1 MHKQEKLIVTR
12 TKNRKQRN
20 SVDYRII
27 QKIEHVQILPKFRE
41 YFFLF
46 CSYPSFMLFRC
57 SLFLTSCRDTWK
69 LNKVEVGNL
78 SKLLFLLCADPF
90 FIIQLP
96 TLTTFEICSKLNSL
110 CEFFPPITFFVAK
123 NFFSFSLL
131 SNNILVP
138 TNNNLFVPTKIKLL
152 IIKLIWNVMWKTCWD
167 FLTAI

>member
-27 QKIEHVQILPKFRE
+27 LKIEHVQILPKFRE

-46 CSYPSFMLFRC
+46 CSFPSFILFRR
-57 SLFLTSCRDTWK
+57 SLFLKSCRDTQK
-69 LNKVEVGNL
+69 HNKV
-78 SKLLFLLCADPF
+78 
-90 FIIQLP
+90 
-96 TLTTFEICSKLNSL
+96 TTFEICSKLNSL
-110 CEFFPPITFFVAK
+110 SCNYVNSSHQLSFFAK

-131 SNNILVP
+131 GNNILVP

-152 IIKLIWNVMWKTCWD
+152 IIKLI
-167 FLTAI
+167 